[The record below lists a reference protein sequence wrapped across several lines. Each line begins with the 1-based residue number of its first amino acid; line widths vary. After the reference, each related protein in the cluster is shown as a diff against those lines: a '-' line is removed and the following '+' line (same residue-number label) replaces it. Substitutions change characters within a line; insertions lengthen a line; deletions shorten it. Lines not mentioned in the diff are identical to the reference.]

1 MDFTIISY
9 PGQHNDYLLSLADNR
24 SRYMLPFGGRFRV
37 ADFTVRNSFSSGADS
52 TILFNNLDDGLHDY
66 VEKYGPFTNVS
77 FSPIS
82 VVTTESSNIETIY
95 ETISEVNSKYFVLYN
110 GDNPSIIDFAKL
122 IENFAKSKSPAT
134 LYKIEINNIPSMA
147 HKIVITEKDILIK
160 TIEKAIQEKRTS
172 PNIFE
177 MTINMMLH
185 NNIKKENFKCHYWP
199 IQNIPD
205 YYNLTREVISN
216 SEIFNLLYTEKIIQ
230 SKIEAPGYANLG
242 ENSVV
247 TNSFM
252 SDYCKIEGKIEN
264 SIIYPGVEIAKDAI
278 VKDSIIL
285 PFVKIGSKAKVINT
299 IVDESSINSIQNSDS
314 EDLISEE
321 KSLPNIGENSRIGS
335 DELNIKNKKY
345 PKSIFSSITLIGKNC
360 KIPDDIKIGGGCYI
374 SSNSDKETFQEKK
387 VFHDGL
393 SI

>member
-216 SEIFNLLYTEKIIQ
+216 SEIFVKLKIPLYTLVLKLLKTQ
-230 SKIEAPGYANLG
+230 
-242 ENSVV
+242 
-247 TNSFM
+247 
-252 SDYCKIEGKIEN
+252 
-264 SIIYPGVEIAKDAI
+264 
-278 VKDSIIL
+278 
-285 PFVKIGSKAKVINT
+285 
-299 IVDESSINSIQNSDS
+299 
-314 EDLISEE
+314 
-321 KSLPNIGENSRIGS
+321 
-335 DELNIKNKKY
+335 
-345 PKSIFSSITLIGKNC
+345 
-360 KIPDDIKIGGGCYI
+360 
-374 SSNSDKETFQEKK
+374 
-387 VFHDGL
+387 
-393 SI
+393 